1 MKSTVLSWQK
11 LRTGH
16 REVALSI
23 FLQNGVLTKFK
34 QAAQRQ
40 IRSCSKPGFAGTS
53 LEGSDFGDKRIGDCS
68 SSQQCELER
77 SSLQH

>member
-40 IRSCSKPGFAGTS
+40 IRSCSKPDFTGDD
-53 LEGSDFGDKRIGDCS
+53 SDRP
-68 SSQQCELER
+68 
-77 SSLQH
+77 